1 MLWLLPPLCWTGLI
15 MYLGGGQWSSEE
27 TSSFLGPMLRALLPG
42 FSPEFLGAVHFLI
55 RKTAHVSEYGVLAVL
70 WRRATGAQLDRPL
83 PLACSPRPFDEC
95 RQVFTPGREGSV
107 YDVLLDG
114 TGAAAFLALV
124 SALRSRLGRSAW
136 AW

>member
-1 MLWLLPPLCWTGLI
+1 MLWFLPPLCWTGLI

-55 RKTAHVSEYGVLAVL
+55 RKTAHLSEYGVLAVL
-70 WRRATGAQLDRPL
+70 WRRATGRSWIALALAALTASVDEFRQL
-83 PLACSPRPFDEC
+83 
-95 RQVFTPGREGSV
+95 FTPGREGSA

-124 SALRSRLGRSAW
+124 SALRSRLGRGVW

>member
-1 MLWLLPPLCWTGLI
+1 MLWLVPPLCWTGLI

-55 RKTAHVSEYGVLAVL
+55 RKTAHLSEYGVLAVL
-70 WRRATGAQLDRPL
+70 WRRAAGRSWVALALAVLTASVDEFRQLF
-83 PLACSPRPFDEC
+83 A
-95 RQVFTPGREGSV
+95 PGREGSV

-114 TGAAAFLALV
+114 TGAAAALALV
-124 SALRSRLGRSAW
+124 SALRSRLGRGAW

>member
-55 RKTAHVSEYGVLAVL
+55 RKTAHLSEYGVLAVL
-70 WRRATGAQLDRPL
+70 WRRATRRSWIALFLCVLTASVDEFRQLL
-83 PLACSPRPFDEC
+83 
-95 RQVFTPGREGSV
+95 TPGREGSV

-114 TGAAAFLALV
+114 TGAAAFLALG

>member
-55 RKTAHVSEYGVLAVL
+55 RKTAHLSEYGVLAVL
-70 WRRATGAQLDRPL
+70 WRRATRRSWIALFL
-83 PLACSPRPFDEC
+83 CVLTAFDEF
-95 RQVFTPGREGSV
+95 RQLFTPGREGSV

>member
-1 MLWLLPPLCWTGLI
+1 MLWFLPPLCWTGLI

-55 RKTAHVSEYGVLAVL
+55 RKTAHLSEYGVLAVL
-70 WRRATGAQLDRPL
+70 WRRATGRSWIALALAVLTASVDEFRQL
-83 PLACSPRPFDEC
+83 
-95 RQVFTPGREGSV
+95 FTPGREGSA

-124 SALRSRLGRSAW
+124 STLRSRLGRDVW
-136 AW
+136 A

>member
-27 TSSFLGPMLRALLPG
+27 TSSFLGPMLQALLPG

-55 RKTAHVSEYGVLAVL
+55 RKTAHLSEYGVLAVL
-70 WRRATGAQLDRPL
+70 WRRATGRSWIALALAVLTASVDEFRQLF
-83 PLACSPRPFDEC
+83 A
-95 RQVFTPGREGSV
+95 PGREGSA

-124 SALRSRLGRSAW
+124 SALRSRLGRGVW

>member
-27 TSSFLGPMLRALLPG
+27 TSAFLGPMLRALLPG

-55 RKTAHVSEYGVLAVL
+55 RKTAHLSEYGVLAVL
-70 WRRATGAQLDRPL
+70 WRRATRRSWIALFLCVLTASVDEFRQL
-83 PLACSPRPFDEC
+83 
-95 RQVFTPGREGSV
+95 FTPGRVGSV

>member
-15 MYLGGGQWSSEE
+15 MYLGGGGWSSDE
-27 TSSFLGPMLRALLPG
+27 TSSFLVPLLRTLLPG
-42 FSPEFLGAVHFLI
+42 FSPEFVSAVHYLI

-70 WRRATGAQLDRPL
+70 WRRATGGTRIA
-83 PLACSPRPFDEC
+83 LALAVLTASIDEW